1 MNTSSTKNRK
11 PSGKSIVSI
20 RRKFEEEH
28 RSEKMESLQEQITK
42 NSYELEKLQRENER
56 LKAERKTSKAT
67 GMQSFLTSKW
77 TGYGAE

>member
-1 MNTSSTKNRK
+1 
-11 PSGKSIVSI
+11 
-20 RRKFEEEH
+20 
-28 RSEKMESLQEQITK
+28 MESLQEQITK

>member
-1 MNTSSTKNRK
+1 
-11 PSGKSIVSI
+11 
-20 RRKFEEEH
+20 
-28 RSEKMESLQEQITK
+28 MEALQEQITK

-77 TGYGAE
+77 TGYGAEERRMNKSNLATGEFNLLTQDDE